1 MNAVPRIQ
9 VFQCP
14 KCNAMYPTDQ
24 WNVQKG
30 RCNRCARN
38 KHGNKK
44 ITVDGVT
51 YDSIKEANYHQE
63 LYRRLQAGEVERIIY
78 HPRFDIVVAGVYI
91 GKYTA
96 DFKFY
101 DLTTQQEM
109 IVDVKG
115 PSTRKNTAYR
125 LRKKL
130 VEAIYNTVITEA

>member
-1 MNAVPRIQ
+1 MNTIPRIQ

-14 KCNAMYPTDQ
+14 QCHAMYPTDQ

-30 RCNRCARN
+30 RCNTCARN

-44 ITVDGVT
+44 ITIDGVT
-51 YDSIKEANYHQE
+51 FDSLKEANHAEE
-63 LYRRLQAGEVERIIY
+63 LRRRRRAGEIGHIAY

-96 DFKFY
+96 DFKYY
-101 DLTTQQEM
+101 DLTTHQEM

-115 PSTRKNTAYR
+115 PSTRTQAYK

-130 VEAIYNTVITEA
+130 VEAIYGIVITEA

>member
-1 MNAVPRIQ
+1 
-9 VFQCP
+9 
-14 KCNAMYPTDQ
+14 MYPTDQ

-30 RCNRCARN
+30 RCNTCARN

-44 ITVDGVT
+44 ITIDGVT
-51 YDSIKEANYHQE
+51 YDSLKEASYAKE
-63 LYRRLQAGEVERIIY
+63 LHHRLSAGEIENIIY

-96 DFKFY
+96 DFKY
-101 DLTTQQEM
+101 TDLTTRQDV
-109 IVDVKG
+109 IIDVKG

-130 VEAIYNTVITEA
+130 VEAIYGLVITEA